1 MAQSLE
7 DRGSAHGRV
16 RLALYQPDIPQNTG
30 TILRLAAC
38 LGIAVDIIGP
48 TGFDMTDRS
57 LRRAGLDYLEH
68 VAITR
73 HADWESFTAHPET
86 RARRLVLLTARAE
99 QPFTDHTFAARDTL
113 LLGRE
118 SAGVPE
124 AVHAAAGARIL
135 MTTHNLG
142 QARRLAEDIVFID
155 RGRIVEQTAVA
166 QFFNLPQTEAAQ
178 RFLQEETP

>member
-124 AVHAAAGARIL
+124 AVHAAAGARI
-135 MTTHNLG
+135 
-142 QARRLAEDIVFID
+142 
-155 RGRIVEQTAVA
+155 RIPMRTGLRSLNIAVAAALVVGEALRQTAGFA
-166 QFFNLPQTEAAQ
+166 EL
-178 RFLQEETP
+178 R